1 MLGLKEIAFPFLSAE
16 TLRFSESSKGFNS
29 KQCGN
34 THIPRFHKGLKFH
47 VEIKLQIYQGTEAL
61 KLKKE

>member
-1 MLGLKEIAFPFLSAE
+1 MLVLKKIPFFSAE
-16 TLRFSESSKGFNS
+16 TLRFRETLKGLNS
-29 KQCGN
+29 KKCGN
-34 THIPRFHKGLKFH
+34 THSPRFRKELKFH